1 MNIGQ
6 LVITSKHEEV
16 FALINKYQLAKQK
29 LATSPNDEEKMLE
42 VEIAD
47 KEIPLQ
53 DVYNM
58 LIEIGHFYDTQL
70 NEHMFTITIP
80 TVKLGSPSYLIECE
94 NEQHAKFYYSLNELF
109 TKVINGVIMFK

>member
-1 MNIGQ
+1 
-6 LVITSKHEEV
+6 
-16 FALINKYQLAKQK
+16 
-29 LATSPNDEEKMLE
+29 MLE

-53 DVYNM
+53 SVYDM
-58 LIEIGHFYDTQL
+58 LIEIGHFYDRQL

-80 TVKLGSPSYLIECE
+80 TVQLGSPSYLIECE
-94 NEQHAKFYYSLNELF
+94 NERHAKFYYSLNELF